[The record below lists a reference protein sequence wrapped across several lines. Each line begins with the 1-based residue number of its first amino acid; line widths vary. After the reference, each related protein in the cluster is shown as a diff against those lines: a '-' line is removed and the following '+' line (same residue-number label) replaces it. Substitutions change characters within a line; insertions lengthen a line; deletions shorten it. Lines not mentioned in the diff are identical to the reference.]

1 MDYFGKHTA
10 SSQLGLT
17 NSQDLEDLDFASLSD
32 HTGPNVDPDQWF
44 GDSINPPCLEPNVDP
59 DQWFG
64 DSINPPCLDG
74 NGSMNLPSVNANSQ
88 AQVLTPSDELEFLEE
103 PYLPCL
109 NYTDLLQTVKP
120 PYSFLDLIM
129 MALENAPEKK
139 LTSHQ
144 IFTYVVER
152 FPFYRMDQ
160 AGWKNSIRHT
170 LSVNN
175 CFKRVAR
182 DKCIKGQGCYWTLDQ
197 SCTKIQNNGKLTGQ
211 RKKYNYD
218 SNRYKKMDDKNNVK
232 SPRSSPTLDSRLT
245 AAINAMLNDG
255 MSTNLEEDVLSTIH
269 YYTES

>member
-1 MDYFGKHTA
+1 MDYFGEHTA

-17 NSQDLEDLDFASLSD
+17 NSQDLENLDFASLSD
-32 HTGPNVDPDQWF
+32 HT
-44 GDSINPPCLEPNVDP
+44 EPNVDP

-88 AQVLTPSDELEFLEE
+88 AQVLTPSDELEFVEE
-103 PYLPCL
+103 PYLPYL

-120 PYSFLDLIM
+120 PYSFMDLIM

-182 DKCIKGQGCYWTLDQ
+182 DKCIKGLGCYWTLDQ
-197 SCTKIQNNGKLTGQ
+197 SCTKIQNNGKLKGQ

-232 SPRSSPTLDSRLT
+232 SPRSSPTLDASSRLT

-255 MSTNLEEDVLSTIH
+255 MSSNLEEDVLPTIH